1 MGKLEI
7 FCAGVSINI
16 LPCRP
21 LNNILVNVPH
31 EGSSSKTIS
40 DTLKMF
46 QYAQCEHN
54 YLDSGGY
61 QIIVSELLGRQCTFD
76 AAKPLHLS
84 EWGVNIAPEHII
96 NVATAMQPEIVS
108 ALDFP
113 IRKFTDKNDQEKE
126 FMGKLGYNITWARKT
141 ANLRRERCPHIKL
154 FIPVQTYDLEQF
166 GEFFHYIQDLEFD
179 GLSLPVRN
187 LEAYEIALFLIAFS
201 KLNIR
206 MVHILGTSTLLTTAL
221 AAFMAKHYFSWISLD
236 STSWRLSA
244 QYNHYINPFSLKS
257 VDVSNNVIIDENIR
271 INCQCPW
278 CRGKTFTYIRN
289 LPHTEKISFLRSH
302 NWWVINNAAKELYQY
317 SDTVLTLKEHLMTRY
332 PDTREIEKLC
342 YVLSIIDALKDR
354 SIDEIQLAC
363 RLDYADMMS

>member
-31 EGSSSKTIS
+31 EGGSIKAIS
-40 DTLKMF
+40 DTLNMF
-46 QYAQCEHN
+46 QYAQCEHT
-54 YLDSGGY
+54 YLDSGGF

-84 EWGVNIAPEHII
+84 EWGVNIVPEHII

-126 FMGKLGYNITWARKT
+126 FLNKLGYNIAWARKT

-154 FIPVQTYDLEQF
+154 MIPVQAYNLEQF
-166 GEFFHYIQDLEFD
+166 LEFFYYIRDLEFD

-187 LEAYEIALFLIAFS
+187 LEAYEIALFLITFY
-201 KLNIR
+201 KLNIH
-206 MVHILGTSTLLTTAL
+206 MVHILGTSKLLNTAL
-221 AAFMAKHYFSWISLD
+221 AAFMARHYFEWVSMD
-236 STSWRLSA
+236 STSWRISSEQSNYVHPL
-244 QYNHYINPFSLKS
+244 NLKMVS
-257 VDVSNNVIIDENIR
+257 VSDNVVIDQNIS
-271 INCQCPW
+271 INCKCPW
-278 CRGKTFTYIRN
+278 CNGKTFTYIKN
-289 LPHTEKISFLRSH
+289 LPHREKGSFLRSH
-302 NWWVINNAAKELYQY
+302 NWWVIEHAAKELYQY
-317 SDTVLTLKEHLMTRY
+317 SDTVLTLKNHLLTRY
-332 PDTREIEKLC
+332 PDTGAIEKLC
-342 YVLSIIDALKDR
+342 NVLSIIDALRDR
-354 SIDEIQLAC
+354 SINEIQFAC